1 MNIEKKLTA
10 MQELMNS
17 FDDYQKESQNDSI
30 TISKLKEV
38 IEKEYLEKEKQNIID
53 AYDVGY
59 SVGMYETGLDTG
71 KQYFEETFKK

>member
-38 IEKEYLEKEKQNIID
+38 IEKEYLEKEKQQIID
-53 AYDVGY
+53 ACY
-59 SVGMYETGLDTG
+59 SG
-71 KQYFEETFKK
+71 KSMMSRPGDKTPEQYYKDTFKN